1 MGIGM
6 VHTLELATTTI
17 LGVYAFI
24 DSLSKMVSRCMNNI
38 ILTIVL
44 VATATTQGQLL
55 SAPKRRRTNARV
67 RQYYHQR
74 HHQQQKQHVSVIQ
87 QNIQAVAPKFR
98 ERVGN
103 SSIQWEKRRLVEPVE
118 ILEEVKEERKL
129 VVEESMSMAT
139 LSMIVESRFDIPAD
153 AEDSMFLDTSMS
165 MSMQLL
171 TELEFS
177 FSMSMSYLT
186 METPAESTK
195 EIYTAA
201 GSTHGNT
208 LMYAGAVAGMLA
220 MVLAAIVMFIKM
232 RRVHAR
238 QVEEGCQD
246 KAPVPPELADF
257 DEELFVSVSKE
268 NSGAAIEQMED
279 NRSNTK
285 NNSANLS
292 WVNPV

>member
-1 MGIGM
+1 
-6 VHTLELATTTI
+6 
-17 LGVYAFI
+17 
-24 DSLSKMVSRCMNNI
+24 MVSRCMNI
-38 ILTIVL
+38 IQTIVL
-44 VATATTQGQLL
+44 VATTTTQGQLL

-67 RQYYHQR
+67 HQYYHQH
-74 HHQQQKQHVSVIQ
+74 HHQQQQQHVSVIK

-103 SSIQWEKRRLVEPVE
+103 SSIQWAKRRLVKPVE
-118 ILEEVKEERKL
+118 SLEEVKEERKL
-129 VVEESMSMAT
+129 VVEESMS
-139 LSMIVESRFDIPAD
+139 LSMIVESPFNVPAD
-153 AEDSMFLDTSMS
+153 AEDSMFLPDMS

-201 GSTHGNT
+201 GSTHGKT
-208 LMYAGAVAGMLA
+208 LMYAGAVAGMSA
-220 MVLAAIVMFIKM
+220 MVLAAIAMFIKM

-238 QVEEGCQD
+238 QEDGCQD

-257 DEELFVSVSKE
+257 DEELFVSVARG
-268 NSGAAIEQMED
+268 NSGAAIEQIDD
-279 NRSNTK
+279 NRFNTK
-285 NNSANLS
+285 NDSAILS
-292 WVNPV
+292 WAHPV